1 MRTNEIFNFKTAFLT
16 MDFDDKYGF
25 EDWED
30 DKILFEKEDWIELL
44 KLREGR
50 AKKQPSDL
58 YAQQRF
64 AEALNLNKRYKDTLD
79 FITPIYQENYE
90 SGFGIQEIIDALYGL
105 GKTENDFNWI
115 AKPTVLKLDSDTLKL
130 CVDFLRLKKKA
141 KSITD
146 IYCELIMKS
155 DYCTFNEEGLGKY
168 LVKHPDTFDIKKE
181 SEYFWDIELKI
192 KRN

>member
-1 MRTNEIFNFKTAFLT
+1 

-192 KRN
+192 KRK